1 MESGVKGGQPSADH
15 LQLDQ
20 QSPLADLSISPKY
33 RMRCHTLLHPQL
45 RPLRPFP
52 RQFWIRQNVFVR
64 FKSQIPRPSQKHI
77 SPFPKEKDTTTPAP
91 PVQRTLTPAKTTTRN
106 GPPERILVYYG
117 GTGRAIFLG
126 TLRITTVLLFGA
138 ACLIVA
144 PECSVADY
152 PWYSVPG
159 VIAAGSLPML
169 FISYTA
175 APYVNFVH
183 LALPAFA
190 RKSREAAVQYAKEL
204 PPTAVLYLTSM
215 RFNTIPRQTAV
226 RIGDLVP
233 TKDLV
238 RPVTF
243 EHLKPAPRRWWQGR
257 APTQFYTD
265 SNSKPGRQ
273 TSAFFPELWNGIYQQ
288 IKNAKPQSRS

>member
-1 MESGVKGGQPSADH
+1 MRSH
-15 LQLDQ
+15 L
-20 QSPLADLSISPKY
+20 
-33 RMRCHTLLHPQL
+33 LLQPQL
-45 RPLRPFP
+45 RILRPSQAQLRLP
-52 RQFWIRQNVFVR
+52 QSVWVR
-64 FKSQIPRPSQKHI
+64 FKSQTPRPSQKHI
-77 SPFPKEKDTTTPAP
+77 SAFPKEKEAATATAITTSA
-91 PVQRTLTPAKTTTRN
+91 VQRTLTPAKTTTRN

-144 PECSVADY
+144 PEVSVADY

-169 FISYTA
+169 FVSYTA

-233 TKDLV
+233 KKDML

-243 EHLKPAPRRWWQGR
+243 EHLKPASRRWWQGR
-257 APTQFYTD
+257 APTHFYTD
-265 SNSKPGRQ
+265 SSSKPGRQ

-288 IKNAKPQSRS
+288 ITKSKPQSR

>member
-1 MESGVKGGQPSADH
+1 M
-15 LQLDQ
+15 
-20 QSPLADLSISPKY
+20 
-33 RMRCHTLLHPQL
+33 
-45 RPLRPFP
+45 
-52 RQFWIRQNVFVR
+52 
-64 FKSQIPRPSQKHI
+64 
-77 SPFPKEKDTTTPAP
+77 
-91 PVQRTLTPAKTTTRN
+91 
-106 GPPERILVYYG
+106 VYYG

-159 VIAAGSLPML
+159 GMSRARIIYSNFSNVDLVIAAGSLPML